1 MTVLASGSKGN
12 ATVIAAGSTRIL
24 VDAGMSC
31 RELMKRMAQVGED
44 PEALDAILITHEHLD
59 HVAGLSVL
67 ARRLKIP
74 VFFTESTHR
83 AWVRML
89 TPRTTMTYAK
99 WLETV
104 QREKASGLTMRRLQT
119 ALMIGDCANPMS
131 QRSDEHEAPES
142 RVEESPKRPRS
153 RLIPRSC
160 RQWSTSAPGMDFR
173 LARLTSTPSPFR
185 MMRPIPAGLSST
197 RGRSRSGWR
206 LPPISAMC
214 RRM

>member
-67 ARRLKIP
+67 ARRLKVP

-104 QREKASGLTMRRLQT
+104 QREKETVTAGVARELAS
-119 ALMIGDCANPMS
+119 CEPMS
-131 QRSDEHEAPES
+131 QKRDMGHPDL
-142 RVEESPKRPRS
+142 SPGR
-153 RLIPRSC
+153 
-160 RQWSTSAPGMDFR
+160 D
-173 LARLTSTPSPFR
+173 
-185 MMRPIPAGLSST
+185 LSSDV
-197 RGRSRSGWR
+197 GG
-206 LPPISAMC
+206 
-214 RRM
+214 